1 MGQYWTS
8 GITVYDFDK
17 CIASLKQR
25 NEDQISRI
33 KYLEEENKR
42 IKDELYKDNELKK
55 MKDSLEEMKE
65 NYYRGFPISEDEK
78 KSIDKWKKK
87 HEEEVHGAITLE
99 QKLKRCGC
107 IGGNYSYHFI
117 PTSIGVSGK
126 IKCSCGAEFEF
137 CEVG

>member
-1 MGQYWTS
+1 MGKYWTG
-8 GITVYDFDK
+8 GITVYDFDQ

-42 IKDELYKDNELKK
+42 IKDELYKDNELAK
-55 MKDSLEEMKE
+55 MKDALECMKKD
-65 NYYRGFPISEDEK
+65 YWRGFPISEDEK
-78 KSIDKWKKK
+78 KSIDKWKEK
-87 HEEEVHGAITLE
+87 HEAEVHGAITLG
-99 QKLKRCGC
+99 QKLKRGGC
-107 IGGNYSYHFI
+107 IGGNYSYCFI

-137 CEVG
+137 CEIG